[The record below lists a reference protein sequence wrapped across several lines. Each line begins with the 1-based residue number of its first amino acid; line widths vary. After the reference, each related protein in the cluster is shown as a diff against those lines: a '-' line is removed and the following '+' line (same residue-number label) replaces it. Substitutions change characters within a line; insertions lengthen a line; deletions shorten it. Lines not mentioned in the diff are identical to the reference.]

1 MLDSTNSSP
10 SVESGVSELRRGL
23 LDAAVTAGWLK
34 RLRAKSLYQ
43 TGKEDLLQTVSQV
56 FVDAIF
62 STDLRMPRDCA
73 VVLCE
78 LLENILIECEPC
90 LKAVSSLYSEV
101 CKQLCS
107 ADDLEQQ
114 LDVLLDRAANLMTL
128 TCLRIKGNPPSQD
141 LESGARDALN
151 RIQWLFQKSLGTTDS
166 DSRALQP
173 YGDLAQLNSSRV
185 ILEAV
190 GESLLKEILDDGLN
204 LLETSAAVFEAN
216 GDCALN
222 IKASK
227 WCRFMDDKS
236 RQLAPGDNKEAI
248 ESGLWHC
255 NQSCRETSMAA
266 VQSGVP
272 VDQPCNGGI
281 RIFAVPIKAG
291 NDIVG
296 SINIGYGDPPKDEK
310 VLEELAAKY
319 GTSKDEL
326 ANQARKYH
334 CRPPFIVEQS
344 KKRLLSAAHLI
355 GEIVE
360 RKRNKTEIQKLNQ
373 LLKER
378 ITELEP
384 AERERLKLADIVEQC
399 NDAIFSVDLESV
411 IKSWNKGAEKIYGYS
426 QEEMVGNSVFIIAP
440 DGLTVETE
448 EIKKMVLA
456 GTPPQM
462 FETVHLRKDGAE
474 IPVSLTISCIRDEHE
489 KIIEISIISRDVTER
504 KKSEEAL
511 KKFSRELERSN
522 NELRQFAFAAAHDLQ
537 EPLRAMSNYSDLLTG
552 RYSSTLDERAVKY
565 INRIA
570 ESSERMQALIQD
582 LLHYS
587 RVDTH
592 GKPFTLVDMEEIF
605 LAASRNLRIAIEE
618 SGAIVVAGKLPRIQA
633 DRSQMLLLF
642 QNLISNAIKYRGK
655 ETPEISID
663 AKVENGLITLHFK
676 DNGIGIEAE
685 HFQRIFVIFQRL
697 HTRDEYPGTGMGL
710 AICKRIVER
719 HGGSIKVE
727 STIGK
732 GSDFCVQLPVI
743 QDDEITSEISSET
756 QKESSAHE
764 HSAR

>member
-1 MLDSTNSSP
+1 MLDSTSSSQ
-10 SVESGVSELRRGL
+10 SVGSGASELRRGL
-23 LDAAVTAGWLK
+23 LEAAVTAGWLK
-34 RLRAKSLYQ
+34 RLRAKSLYSA
-43 TGKEDLLQTVSQV
+43 GKEDLLQTISQV

-101 CKQLCS
+101 CKHLCA
-107 ADDLEQQ
+107 ADDLEPH
-114 LDVLLDRAANLMTL
+114 LDALLDRAANLMTL

-151 RIQWLFQKSLGTTDS
+151 RIQWLLQKSLGTTDG

-173 YGDLAQLNSSRV
+173 YGDLSELNESRV

-216 GDCALN
+216 GDCALD

-227 WCRFMDDKS
+227 WCRFMDNKS
-236 RQLAPGDNKEAI
+236 RQLACGDNKEAI
-248 ESGLWHC
+248 ASGLWHC
-255 NQSCRETSMAA
+255 NQSCRQTSLAA
-266 VQSGVP
+266 IESGVP

-310 VLEELAAKY
+310 ALQELADKY
-319 GTSKDEL
+319 GASKEEL
-326 ANQARKYH
+326 ANQAHKYH

-360 RKRNKTEIQKLNQ
+360 RKRNKTEIQKLNMM
-373 LLKER
+373 LKER

-399 NDAIFSVDLESV
+399 NDAIFSVDLESTV
-411 IKSWNKGAEKIYGYS
+411 RSWNKGAEKIYGYT
-426 QEEMVGNSVFIIAP
+426 QEEMVGRSAFTIAP
-440 DGLTVETE
+440 DGPSVETE
-448 EIKKMVLA
+448 EISKMILA
-456 GTPPQM
+456 GTPPEM
-462 FETVHLRKDGAE
+462 FETVHLRKDGVQ
-474 IPVSLTISCIRDEHE
+474 IPVSLTISCMRDENDE
-489 KIIEISIISRDVTER
+489 LVEISIISRDITE
-504 KKSEEAL
+504 KKNSEEAL

-522 NELRQFAFAAAHDLQ
+522 SELRQFAFAAAHDLQ

-552 RYSSTLDERAVKY
+552 RYSASLDERAVKY

-570 ESSERMQALIQD
+570 ESSERMQSLIQD

-592 GKPFTLVDMEEIF
+592 GKPFTVVNLEEVF
-605 LAASRNLRIAIEE
+605 LSATRNLRIAIEE
-618 SGAIVVAGKLPRIQA
+618 SSAIIIAGKLPRIQA

-655 ETPEISID
+655 EVPKIAIE
-663 AKVENGLITLHFK
+663 AKLENGLLTLQFK
-676 DNGIGIEAE
+676 DNGIGIEEE

-719 HGGSIKVE
+719 HGGSIWVE
-727 STIGK
+727 SALNK
-732 GSDFCVQLPVI
+732 GSKFCVQLPAVQPTETI
-743 QDDEITSEISSET
+743 MDSST
-756 QKESSAHE
+756 HE

>member
-1 MLDSTNSSP
+1 MLDSTSSSQ
-10 SVESGVSELRRGL
+10 SVSSGASELRRGL
-23 LDAAVTAGWLK
+23 LEAAVTAGWLK
-34 RLRAKSLYQ
+34 RLRAKSLYSA
-43 TGKEDLLQTVSQV
+43 GKEDLLQTISQV

-101 CKQLCS
+101 CKHLCA
-107 ADDLEQQ
+107 ADDLEPH
-114 LDVLLDRAANLMTL
+114 LDALLDRAANLMTL

-151 RIQWLFQKSLGTTDS
+151 RIQWLLQKSLGTTDG

-173 YGDLAQLNSSRV
+173 YGDLSELNESRV

-216 GDCALN
+216 GDCALD

-227 WCRFMDDKS
+227 WCRFMDNKS
-236 RQLAPGDNKEAI
+236 RQLADGDNKEAI
-248 ESGLWHC
+248 ASGLWHC
-255 NQSCRETSMAA
+255 NQSCRQTSLAA
-266 VQSGVP
+266 IESGVP

-310 VLEELAAKY
+310 ALQELADKY
-319 GTSKDEL
+319 GASKEEL
-326 ANQARKYH
+326 ANQAHKYH

-360 RKRNKTEIQKLNQ
+360 RKRNKTEIQKLNMM
-373 LLKER
+373 LKER

-399 NDAIFSVDLESV
+399 NDAIFSVDLESTV
-411 IKSWNKGAEKIYGYS
+411 RSWNKGAEKIYGYT
-426 QEEMVGNSVFIIAP
+426 QEEMVGRSAFTIAP
-440 DGLTVETE
+440 DGPSVETE
-448 EIKKMVLA
+448 EIRKMILA

-462 FETVHLRKDGAE
+462 FETVHLRKDGVQ
-474 IPVSLTISCIRDEHE
+474 IPVSLTISCMRDENDE
-489 KIIEISIISRDVTER
+489 LVEISIISRDITE
-504 KKSEEAL
+504 KKNSEEAL

-522 NELRQFAFAAAHDLQ
+522 SELRQFAFAAAHDLQ

-552 RYSSTLDERAVKY
+552 RYSASLDERAVKY

-570 ESSERMQALIQD
+570 ESSERMQSLIQD

-592 GKPFTLVDMEEIF
+592 GKPFTVVNLEEVF
-605 LAASRNLRIAIEE
+605 LSATRNLRIAIEE
-618 SGAIVVAGKLPRIQA
+618 SSAIIIAGKLPRIQA

-655 ETPEISID
+655 EVPKIAIE
-663 AKVENGLITLHFK
+663 AKLENGLLTLQFK
-676 DNGIGIEAE
+676 DNGIGIEEE

-719 HGGSIKVE
+719 HGGSIWVE
-727 STIGK
+727 SALNK
-732 GSDFCVQLPVI
+732 GSKFCVQLPAVQPTETI
-743 QDDEITSEISSET
+743 MDSST
-756 QKESSAHE
+756 HE

>member
-1 MLDSTNSSP
+1 MLDSTSSSQ
-10 SVESGVSELRRGL
+10 SVGSGASELRRGL
-23 LDAAVTAGWLK
+23 LEAAVTAGWLK
-34 RLRAKSLYQ
+34 RLRAKSLYSA
-43 TGKEDLLQTVSQV
+43 GKEDLLQTISQV

-101 CKQLCS
+101 CKHLCA
-107 ADDLEQQ
+107 ADDLEPH
-114 LDVLLDRAANLMTL
+114 LDALLDRAANLMTL

-151 RIQWLFQKSLGTTDS
+151 RIQWLLQKSLGTTDG

-173 YGDLAQLNSSRV
+173 YGDLSELNESRV

-216 GDCALN
+216 GDCALD

-236 RQLAPGDNKEAI
+236 RQLACGDNKEAI
-248 ESGLWHC
+248 ASGLWHC
-255 NQSCRETSMAA
+255 NQSCRKTSLAA
-266 VQSGVP
+266 IESGVP

-310 VLEELAAKY
+310 ALQELAEKY
-319 GTSKDEL
+319 GASKEEL
-326 ANQARKYH
+326 ANQAHKYH

-360 RKRNKTEIQKLNQ
+360 RKRNKTEIQKLNMM
-373 LLKER
+373 LKER

-399 NDAIFSVDLESV
+399 NDAIFSVDLESTV
-411 IKSWNKGAEKIYGYS
+411 RSWNKGAEKIYGYT
-426 QEEMVGNSVFIIAP
+426 QEEMVGRSAFTIAP
-440 DGLTVETE
+440 DGPSVETE
-448 EIKKMVLA
+448 EISKMILA
-456 GTPPQM
+456 GTPPEM
-462 FETVHLRKDGAE
+462 FETVHLRKDGVQ
-474 IPVSLTISCIRDEHE
+474 IPVSLTISCMRDEKDE
-489 KIIEISIISRDVTER
+489 LVEISIISRDITE
-504 KKSEEAL
+504 KKNSEEAL

-522 NELRQFAFAAAHDLQ
+522 SELRQFAFAAAHDLQ

-552 RYSSTLDERAVKY
+552 RYSASLDERAVKY

-570 ESSERMQALIQD
+570 ESSERMQSLIQD

-592 GKPFTLVDMEEIF
+592 GKPFTVVNLEEVF
-605 LAASRNLRIAIEE
+605 LSATRNLRIAIEE
-618 SGAIVVAGKLPRIQA
+618 SSAIIIAGKLPRIQA

-655 ETPEISID
+655 EVPKIAIE
-663 AKVENGLITLHFK
+663 AKLENGLLTLQFK
-676 DNGIGIEAE
+676 DNGIGIEEE

-719 HGGSIKVE
+719 HGGSIWVE
-727 STIGK
+727 SALNK
-732 GSDFCVQLPVI
+732 GSKFCVQLPAVQPTETI
-743 QDDEITSEISSET
+743 MDSST
-756 QKESSAHE
+756 HE